1 MEILKI
7 TRDIASKASA
17 VYAVSWK
24 TAYKNIVP
32 QKYLDEI
39 SFGLWTPLLLDSS
52 RAGYVLKVDDDF
64 IAASSIAPAREEKM
78 SGWGELISIYV
89 LPQYFNQGYGKK
101 LLEFVVGKL
110 RKRGY
115 DNIYLWVLEENQ
127 GARRFYERNG
137 FSPNGD
143 RRTIT
148 VGGKELVEARYVQTI
163 K

>member
-1 MEILKI
+1 
-7 TRDIASKASA
+7 
-17 VYAVSWK
+17 
-24 TAYKNIVP
+24 
-32 QKYLDEI
+32 
-39 SFGLWTPLLLDSS
+39 
-52 RAGYVLKVDDDF
+52 
-64 IAASSIAPAREEKM
+64 M

-89 LPQYFNQGYGKK
+89 FPQYFNQGYGKK

-110 RKRGY
+110 CKRGY

-127 GARRFYERNG
+127 RARRFYERNG

-148 VGGKELVEARYVQTI
+148 IGGKELVEARYVQTI